1 MDMNIDDL
9 LDIMDELIDKAWK
22 VPLSSKSMVDVE
34 QIKDVVQDIRLNM
47 PAEIRQAKTI
57 VADRNKIIA
66 DARREADTVIR
77 VAEEKAA
84 FMVTQEEVYKAAQQ
98 KANETVAQA
107 NKMSA
112 ELKRSTNEYIEN
124 MLKHTDEVLTQELT
138 EIRKA
143 RQNMKNIGRGEAPV
157 EAE

>member
-34 QIKDVVQDIRLNM
+34 RIKDVVQDIRLNM

-84 FMVTQEEVYKAAQQ
+84 FMVTQEEIYKAAQQ

-143 RQNMKNIGRGEAPV
+143 RQNMKNIGRGEAPA

>member
-84 FMVTQEEVYKAAQQ
+84 FMVTQEEIYKAAQQ

-112 ELKRSTNEYIEN
+112 DLKRSTNEYIEN

-143 RQNMKNIGRGEAPV
+143 RQNMKNAGRGGDTV

>member
-34 QIKDVVQDIRLNM
+34 RIKDVVQDIRLNM

-84 FMVTQEEVYKAAQQ
+84 FMLTQEEVYKAAQQ

-112 ELKRSTNEYIEN
+112 DLKRSTNEYIEN

-143 RQNMKNIGRGEAPV
+143 RQNMKNIGRGEP

>member
-22 VPLSSKSMVDVE
+22 VPLSLKSMVDVE

-84 FMVTQEEVYKAAQQ
+84 FMLTQEEIYKAAQQ

-107 NKMSA
+107 NKVSA
-112 ELKRSTNEYIEN
+112 ELKRSTNEYIDN
-124 MLKHTDEVLTQELT
+124 MLRHTDEVLTQELT

-143 RQNMKNIGRGEAPV
+143 RQNIKNVAKNDGEAQ
-157 EAE
+157 

>member
-143 RQNMKNIGRGEAPV
+143 RQNMKNIGRGDV
-157 EAE
+157 EVE

>member
-84 FMVTQEEVYKAAQQ
+84 FMVTQEEIYKAAQQ

-112 ELKRSTNEYIEN
+112 DLKRSTNEYIEN

-143 RQNMKNIGRGEAPV
+143 RQNMKNVGKEPD
-157 EAE
+157 AE

>member
-84 FMVTQEEVYKAAQQ
+84 FMLTQEEIYKAAQQ

-107 NKMSA
+107 NKVSA
-112 ELKRSTNEYIEN
+112 ELKRSTNEYIDN
-124 MLKHTDEVLTQELT
+124 MLRHTDEVLTQELT

-143 RQNMKNIGRGEAPV
+143 RQNIKNAAKNDGEAQ
-157 EAE
+157 

>member
-1 MDMNIDDL
+1 
-9 LDIMDELIDKAWK
+9 
-22 VPLSSKSMVDVE
+22 
-34 QIKDVVQDIRLNM
+34 
-47 PAEIRQAKTI
+47 
-57 VADRNKIIA
+57 
-66 DARREADTVIR
+66 
-77 VAEEKAA
+77 
-84 FMVTQEEVYKAAQQ
+84 MVTQEEIYKAAQQ

-124 MLKHTDEVLTQELT
+124 MLKNTDEVLTQELT

-143 RQNMKNIGRGEAPV
+143 RQNMKNVGRGEA

>member
-34 QIKDVVQDIRLNM
+34 RIKDVVQDIRLNM

-84 FMVTQEEVYKAAQQ
+84 FMVTQEEIYKAAQQ

-112 ELKRSTNEYIEN
+112 DLKRSTNEYIEN

-143 RQNMKNIGRGEAPV
+143 RQNMKNIGRGEA
-157 EAE
+157 EAG

>member
-34 QIKDVVQDIRLNM
+34 RIKDVVQDIRLNM

-112 ELKRSTNEYIEN
+112 DLKRSTNEYIEN

-143 RQNMKNIGRGEAPV
+143 RQNMKNIGRGEA
-157 EAE
+157 EAG

>member
-34 QIKDVVQDIRLNM
+34 RIKDVVQDIRLNM

-112 ELKRSTNEYIEN
+112 DLKRSTNEYIEN

-143 RQNMKNIGRGEAPV
+143 RQNMKNIGRGEA